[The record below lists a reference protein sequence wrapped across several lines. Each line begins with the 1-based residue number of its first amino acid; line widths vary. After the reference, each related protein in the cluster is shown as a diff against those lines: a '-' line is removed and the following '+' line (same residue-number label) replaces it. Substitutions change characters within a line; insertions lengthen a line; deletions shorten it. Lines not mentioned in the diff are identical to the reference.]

1 MLICGLKVKNYRG
14 LNIDIDTVEKVSILI
29 GQNDSGKTN
38 ICSAILKVLDY
49 NKRRIPLVAA
59 DSTNSNKDNIE
70 IEIKLTADDL
80 TNEQSA
86 IIGNYIHIDNE
97 GKKYMIAKLTST
109 YNEDT
114 LEYEDILIYGD
125 PTIDFEEVRI
135 NTQTQLD
142 KVLSIVYINPV
153 YDIENSKKDFFKF
166 KETDNKENGIY
177 FSENILKEINNLN
190 ETIQDEKIVAQIQ
203 RELNEKGEFK
213 ELLED
218 LNFRVIPNIKE
229 ENIYKS
235 LNVATYDANDNEFN
249 NIGDGKSKIFSMIL
263 KSKIYKNDKQ
273 KIYIIEEP
281 ENHLYVL
288 LQKIYIS
295 ALLQMNPSQ
304 LIITTHSP
312 YTIDFE
318 KVNQI
323 IKISCNRLTGDR
335 IINRFDN
342 INNEDFKKFGYL
354 INVEVAEMLYYDNVL
369 LIEGDSEKYFYSLL
383 MTKDNSF
390 LEKINKNRFGIYA
403 VNGIAF
409 KTIKKL
415 LEKLGIKVYIKT
427 DNDIFKVPRIDE
439 YRYAGLER
447 CIEYISS
454 EAQEELKKLL
464 GIEKLEFRFK
474 DRETKIQSVED
485 KMDDICKLLRKN
497 NILFSKH
504 NDGFEQDLIDY
515 LNMNPKN
522 NISDEAISFLKQ
534 AKLKNLH
541 TFINEYNVDIKICSS
556 NMKSV
561 LVCFLYE

>member
-114 LEYEDILIYGD
+114 LEYEDTLIYGD

-342 INNEDFKKFGYL
+342 INNEDFKEFGYL

-485 KMDDICKLLRKN
+485 KMDDICKLLHKN

>member
-97 GKKYMIAKLTST
+97 GKKYMIVKLTST

-114 LEYEDILIYGD
+114 LEYEDTLIYGD

-190 ETIQDEKIVAQIQ
+190 ETIQDEKIVDQIQ

-504 NDGFEQDLIDY
+504 NYGFEQDLIDY

>member
-114 LEYEDILIYGD
+114 LEYEDTLIYGD

-390 LEKINKNRFGIYA
+390 LEKINKNRFGVYA

>member
-114 LEYEDILIYGD
+114 LEYEDTLIYGD

>member
-114 LEYEDILIYGD
+114 LEYEDTLIYGD

-190 ETIQDEKIVAQIQ
+190 ETIQDEKIVDQIQ

-485 KMDDICKLLRKN
+485 KMDDICKLLRNN

>member
-114 LEYEDILIYGD
+114 LEYEDTLIYGD

-190 ETIQDEKIVAQIQ
+190 ETIQDEKIVDQIQ

-304 LIITTHSP
+304 VIITTHSP

>member
-49 NKRRIPLVAA
+49 NKRRIPLVTA

-114 LEYEDILIYGD
+114 LEYEDTLIYGD

-190 ETIQDEKIVAQIQ
+190 ETIQDEKIVDQIQ

>member
-114 LEYEDILIYGD
+114 LEYEDTLIYGD

-190 ETIQDEKIVAQIQ
+190 ETIQDEKIVDQIQ

-427 DNDIFKVPRIDE
+427 DNEIFKVPRIDE

>member
-14 LNIDIDTVEKVSILI
+14 LNIEIDTIEKVSILI

-38 ICSAILKVLDY
+38 VCSAILKVLDY
-49 NKRRIPLVAA
+49 NKRRIPLVAS

-80 TNEQSA
+80 TNEQCA

-97 GKKYMIAKLTST
+97 GKKYMIAKLNST

-114 LEYEDILIYGD
+114 LEYEDTLIYGD
-125 PTIDFEEVRI
+125 LTIDFEEVRV

-177 FSENILKEINNLN
+177 FSENILKEINKLN
-190 ETIQDEKIVAQIQ
+190 ETIQDEEIVDQIQ
-203 RELNEKGEFK
+203 HELNEKGEFK
-213 ELLED
+213 DLLEN
-218 LNFRVIPNIKE
+218 LNFRIIPNIKE

-235 LNVATYDANDNEFN
+235 LNVATYDVNDNEFS

-323 IKISCNRLTGDR
+323 IKISCNKLTGDR
-335 IINRFDN
+335 IINKFDN

-383 MTKDNSF
+383 MTKDNNF

-409 KTIKKL
+409 KSIKKL

-447 CIEYISS
+447 CVEYISRD
-454 EAQEELKKLL
+454 AQEELKKLL

-474 DRETKIQSVED
+474 DRKTKIKSVED
-485 KMDDICKLLRKN
+485 KMDDICKLLYRN
-497 NILFSKH
+497 NILFSRH

-522 NISDEAISFLKQ
+522 QISDEAISFLKQ

-541 TFINEYNVDIKICSS
+541 TFINEYNIDIKICSS
-556 NMKSV
+556 NMESV
-561 LVCFLYE
+561 LVSFLYE

>member
-114 LEYEDILIYGD
+114 LEYEDTLIYGD

-190 ETIQDEKIVAQIQ
+190 ETIQDEKIVDQIQ

-229 ENIYKS
+229 ENIYK
-235 LNVATYDANDNEFN
+235 
-249 NIGDGKSKIFSMIL
+249 
-263 KSKIYKNDKQ
+263 
-273 KIYIIEEP
+273 
-281 ENHLYVL
+281 
-288 LQKIYIS
+288 
-295 ALLQMNPSQ
+295 AL
-304 LIITTHSP
+304 I
-312 YTIDFE
+312 
-318 KVNQI
+318 
-323 IKISCNRLTGDR
+323 
-335 IINRFDN
+335 
-342 INNEDFKKFGYL
+342 
-354 INVEVAEMLYYDNVL
+354 
-369 LIEGDSEKYFYSLL
+369 
-383 MTKDNSF
+383 
-390 LEKINKNRFGIYA
+390 
-403 VNGIAF
+403 
-409 KTIKKL
+409 
-415 LEKLGIKVYIKT
+415 
-427 DNDIFKVPRIDE
+427 
-439 YRYAGLER
+439 
-447 CIEYISS
+447 
-454 EAQEELKKLL
+454 
-464 GIEKLEFRFK
+464 
-474 DRETKIQSVED
+474 
-485 KMDDICKLLRKN
+485 
-497 NILFSKH
+497 
-504 NDGFEQDLIDY
+504 
-515 LNMNPKN
+515 
-522 NISDEAISFLKQ
+522 
-534 AKLKNLH
+534 
-541 TFINEYNVDIKICSS
+541 
-556 NMKSV
+556 
-561 LVCFLYE
+561 

>member
-114 LEYEDILIYGD
+114 LEYEDTLIYGD

-190 ETIQDEKIVAQIQ
+190 ETIQDEKIVDQIQ

-454 EAQEELKKLL
+454 EAQGELKKLL

>member
-114 LEYEDILIYGD
+114 LEYEDTLIYGD

-190 ETIQDEKIVAQIQ
+190 ETIQDEKIVDQIQ

>member
-114 LEYEDILIYGD
+114 LEYEDTLIYGD

-190 ETIQDEKIVAQIQ
+190 ETIQDEKIVDQIQ

-390 LEKINKNRFGIYA
+390 LEKINKNIFGIYA

>member
-114 LEYEDILIYGD
+114 LEYEDTLIYGD

-190 ETIQDEKIVAQIQ
+190 ETIQDKKIVDQIQ

>member
-114 LEYEDILIYGD
+114 LEYEDTLIYGV

-190 ETIQDEKIVAQIQ
+190 ETIQDEKIVDQIQ